1 MKIIVD
7 AFGGDNAPAEIVNA
21 SLLALYNHRDL
32 KITLVG
38 KADVIQD
45 NLQGKKYD
53 QARLDIVDA
62 REVISCDE
70 SPVEAIRTK
79 RDSSIVRGIELLKEK
94 PDEYS
99 GFISAG
105 STGAILSAAV
115 LKLGRIK
122 GVVRPALAPLLP
134 TVKGTPVMLVD
145 AGANVDVKPVNLVQF
160 AVLGNTYMQKVMG
173 IKKPRVALLNVGTE
187 EAKGNELVKE
197 TYPLLKQLDINFVGN
212 MEGRDLLSGNCDIVV
227 ADGFSGNVLLKSTEG
242 ACKLLMKEIKKI
254 MLGSIR
260 GKIGAL
266 FLKKPLKKLAKQ
278 FDYESLGGSVLL
290 GTKGLVVK
298 AHGSS
303 KAKEFLYTIE
313 QLLDVAKTS
322 ITKDIETNIS
332 QISMERLEEKA
343 KIAGQVS
350 ENTKN
355 SLKQDCDVQTE
366 PNTKETESELEKMT
380 EAGPKETSAGE
391 KDE

>member
-1 MKIIVD
+1 M
-7 AFGGDNAPAEIVNA
+7 
-21 SLLALYNHRDL
+21 
-32 KITLVG
+32 
-38 KADVIQD
+38 
-45 NLQGKKYD
+45 
-53 QARLDIVDA
+53 
-62 REVISCDE
+62 
-70 SPVEAIRTK
+70 
-79 RDSSIVRGIELLKEK
+79 
-94 PDEYS
+94 
-99 GFISAG
+99 
-105 STGAILSAAV
+105 SAAV

-313 QLLDVAKTS
+313 QPLDVAKTS